1 MHTQYNRYNLEAIFK
16 SSLNAEKVQPIT
28 LKNYMSDLKHF
39 FGWLSTQPDFDD
51 DIPRTLTPTSIQS
64 YVLYLLGANIPFSTA
79 NRRLS
84 TLRKF
89 CGLGVQQGWLGAN
102 PISHM
107 TNLIVIQG
115 IGPEMALRF
124 QQYLSEEG
132 LTADEIKKNITDVKE
147 FITLSL

>member
-16 SSLNAEKVQPIT
+16 SSLTAENVQPAT
-28 LKNYMSDLKHF
+28 VKNYVSDLKHF

-51 DIPRTLTPTSIQS
+51 DMPRILTPTAVQD
-64 YVLYLLGANIPFSTA
+64 YVFYMLEANIPFATV

-89 CGLGVQQGWLGAN
+89 CSLGIQQGWLTTN
-102 PISHM
+102 PISHV
-107 TNLIVIQG
+107 TNLIALQG

-124 QQYLSEEG
+124 QQHLSEEG
-132 LTADEIKKNITDVKE
+132 LTAEEIRKNITDVKE
-147 FITLSL
+147 FLSV